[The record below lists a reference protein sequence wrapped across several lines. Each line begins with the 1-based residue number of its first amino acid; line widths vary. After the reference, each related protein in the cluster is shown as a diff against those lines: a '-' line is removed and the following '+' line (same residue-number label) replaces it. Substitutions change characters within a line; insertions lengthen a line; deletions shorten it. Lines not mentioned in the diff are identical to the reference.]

1 MFPYPAVWVRHMANI
16 SMMIRRAAEGSRWL
30 VIHGGEIGE
39 RSGEEGWKI
48 PTEERDN
55 SGAA

>member
-1 MFPYPAVWVRHMANI
+1 MANI
-16 SMMIRRAAEGSRWL
+16 LMMIRRRAEGLPSRWL